1 MADDAVR
8 SLLPVPKRVRR
19 LTGAFHVRPGV
30 AVASAADEEPA
41 VGAIAGELARALNG
55 HTVNWF
61 NPTMIHAPIRLAL
74 AGDDRLGR
82 VDWNVPTVAPVP
94 GEAYRLT
101 VTAQRVQLVGGG
113 VEGLRHGVRTL
124 RQLVQHGRVPAVEIA
139 DWPSLAHRAV
149 MEDVSRHKVPTFT
162 ELKAFADRLAGWK
175 INALQLYLE
184 NVFTFKRHPGIGKG
198 YSRLTPGEIRELDAH
213 CLTRGIELIP
223 NLASFGHMEKTLERP
238 ELRRYSIGVKPY
250 SLVTPGRPETYRF
263 LNDLFAEY
271 LPCFSSKR
279 FNVNC
284 DETFDLGKGRSA
296 AAVKRLGKG
305 EVYLRHMLE
314 LHRLVTGTYGKRMMM
329 WGDIVK
335 EHPEL
340 IPRLP
345 KDIIVLPW
353 GYMHRWTPQQL
364 APFKRAGLEFIVC
377 PGTVACHSLSPW
389 VHVSNMNIR
398 SAGRSA
404 AATGAQGMMT
414 TDWGDGG
421 HQQPIS
427 LSYHGLAQG
436 ADAAWNAG
444 STPSAEIARRF
455 GLREFGAGGP
465 AANRLWAALGHA
477 QDALG
482 LKSVYKFWWYSVNFG
497 LMFYD
502 HTGGGLLP
510 VGDIYKDVKRPG
522 VNRLARV
529 AEQAAKAWA
538 ELDRRKSGDSLVRR
552 ELRYSVRQLEHLAE
566 YLAWRLDLDAGM
578 RGAGMRARGRRLIVR
593 LRWLRGEFLFLWNA
607 RNRPHKRQTTLKLYA
622 LAMRYIARL
631 NARSERPLKRFMS

>member
-1 MADDAVR
+1 VADDAVR

-19 LTGAFHVRPGV
+19 LPGAFRLRPGLTI
-30 AVASAADEEPA
+30 AWAADEEPA
-41 VGAIAGELARALNG
+41 VGAIARDLALALKGRVVEL
-55 HTVNWF
+55 F
-61 NPTMIHAPIRLAL
+61 NPALTHAPIRLAL

-82 VDWNVPTVAPVP
+82 VAWTIPKEAPVP
-94 GEAYRLT
+94 GESYRLT
-101 VTAQRVQLVGGG
+101 VSARGILLIGSGP
-113 VEGLRHGVRTL
+113 EGLRHGVRTL
-124 RQLVQHGRVPAVEIA
+124 KQLVRNGRAPAVEIT

-149 MEDVSRHKVPTFT
+149 MEDVSRHKVPTLA

-184 NVFTFKRHPGIGKG
+184 NVFTFRSHPGIGRG
-198 YSRLTPGEIRELDAH
+198 YSRLTPRDIRELDAH
-213 CLTRGIELIP
+213 CREIGVELIP

-238 ELRRYSIGVKPY
+238 ALRRYSIGVKPY

-263 LNDLFAEY
+263 LNDLFKEY
-271 LPCFSSKR
+271 LPCFSSKW

-314 LHRLVTGTYGKRMMM
+314 LHRMVTGTYGKRMMM

-353 GYMHRWTPQQL
+353 GYMHRWTPAQL
-364 APFKRAGLEFIVC
+364 LPFKKAGLDFIVC
-377 PGTVACHSLSPW
+377 PGTVACHTLSPW
-389 VHVSNMNIR
+389 VHVSNLNIR

-404 AATGAQGMMT
+404 AATGAQGIMT

-421 HQQPIS
+421 HQQPIG

-444 STPSAEIARRF
+444 ATPSAEIARRF
-455 GLREFGAGGP
+455 GIREFGAGGP
-465 AANRLWAALGHA
+465 AAKKLWAALGHA

-482 LKSVYKFWWYSVNFG
+482 LKPVYKFWWYSVNFG

-510 VGDIYKDVKRPG
+510 VGTIYKDVKRSG
-522 VNRLARV
+522 VNRLAQV
-529 AEQAAKAWA
+529 AAKAAAAWA
-538 ELDRRKSGDSLVRR
+538 ELDRRKAGDPLVRR
-552 ELRYSVRQLEHLAE
+552 ELRYSVRQLEHLAA

-578 RGAGMRARGRRLIVR
+578 RGSAMRTRGRALVR
-593 LRWLRGEFLFLWNA
+593 SLRWLRNEFLYLWNA
-607 RNRPHKRQTTLKLYA
+607 RNRPHKRETTLRLYDA
-622 LAMRYIARL
+622 AERFTRRL
-631 NARSERPLKRFMS
+631 QRESA